1 MARGGV
7 EVPGAA
13 AARHRDHPHHR
24 SVVTAVNT
32 GPGAKMGGGVTASR
46 QQSTLLHT
54 DIFNLVLNT
63 DQLNNWK

>member
-24 SVVTAVNT
+24 PVVTAVNT